1 MPKTGAERNRLYRN
15 KIKSDPESYASYKE
29 KDKERKRIARK
40 RVLSPAKV
48 AEDRRRS
55 KERMRLHR
63 LRKKMSKS
71 NMKNDIETNK
81 SAFRT
86 PQALGRAVKRVS
98 SHLPSSPRK
107 KRAVISKIAKS
118 SGLSLSTKGSSS
130 KRQ

>member
-1 MPKTGAERNRLYRN
+1 MPKTGAERNRIYTN

-71 NMKNDIETNK
+71 NMKNDIETNE

-86 PQALGRAVKRVS
+86 PQALGRAVKS
-98 SHLPSSPRK
+98 L
-107 KRAVISKIAKS
+107 KS
-118 SGLSLSTKGSSS
+118 SS
-130 KRQ
+130 